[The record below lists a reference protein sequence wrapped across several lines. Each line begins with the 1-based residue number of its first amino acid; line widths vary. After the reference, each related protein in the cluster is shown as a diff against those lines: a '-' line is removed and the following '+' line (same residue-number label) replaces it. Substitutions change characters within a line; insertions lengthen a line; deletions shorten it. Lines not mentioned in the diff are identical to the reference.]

1 MNRHT
6 PISAVVASIL
16 GCCATVPVLA
26 ADGDWE
32 HTVIIYAMGAAIDG
46 EATIGNLTVPV
57 EVSISDVFDALE
69 MGAMGAYRADNGTWS
84 FALDATFMGLGGTAT
99 SQRDIVKGDLDMD
112 QLTLMGTVGRRI
124 APNLEGLFSL
134 SWFDLS
140 TDLELTTRNPLT
152 GVETTRTAGDDASWV
167 DPMVGLQ
174 YNAPFADDWRFNLRG
189 DIGGFGIGS
198 DLSYQLLANVR
209 WQANETIGV
218 VFGYRLIGFDY
229 EDGRKGDRDYQR
241 YDLTEQGP
249 LVGMTISF

>member
-1 MNRHT
+1 MRKVF
-6 PISAVVASIL
+6 SAVAACVAL
-16 GCCATVPVLA
+16 VAATTTQA
-26 ADGDWE
+26 QEASSEWKQ
-32 HTVIIYAMGAAIDG
+32 TVFIYGMGAAIDG
-46 EATIGNLTVPV
+46 DVQLGNLELPIDM
-57 EVSISDVFDALE
+57 SISDVFDALE

-84 FALDATFMGLGGTAT
+84 FTLDATFMGLGGTAT
-99 SQRDIVKGDLDMD
+99 SQRDIVKGDMDMD
-112 QLTLMGTVGRRI
+112 QMTLMGTVGRRLT
-124 APNLEGLFSL
+124 PNLEGLFSL

-152 GVETTRTAGDDASWV
+152 GAETTRTAGDDASWI
-167 DPMVGLQ
+167 DPMIGLQ

>member
-1 MNRHT
+1 M
-6 PISAVVASIL
+6 SAVVASIL
-16 GCCATVPVLA
+16 GCCTAAPALA
-26 ADGDWE
+26 ADGDWQ

-46 EATIGNLTVPV
+46 EATIGDLTVPV
-57 EVSISDVFDALE
+57 DVSMSDVFSALE

-84 FALDATFMGLGGTAT
+84 FTIDATFMGLGGTAE
-99 SQRDIVKGDLDMD
+99 SRREIIKGDIDLD
-112 QLTLMGTVGRRI
+112 QTTLMGTVGRRI

-140 TDLELTTRNPLT
+140 TDLKLTTIGPPA
-152 GVETTRTAGDDASWV
+152 VFETIRTASDEASWI
-167 DPMVGLQ
+167 DPMIGLQ
-174 YNAPFADDWRFNLRG
+174 YNAPFADDWRLNLRG

-209 WQANETIGV
+209 WQANEAVGV

-229 EDGRKGDRDYQR
+229 EDGHKSDRDYQR

>member
-6 PISAVVASIL
+6 QTAAVFASIL
-16 GCCATVPVLA
+16 GCCATAPVLA
-26 ADGDWE
+26 ADGDWD

-57 EVSISDVFDALE
+57 DVSMSEVFDALE
-69 MGAMGAYRADNGTWS
+69 MGAMGAYHADNGTWS
-84 FALDATFMGLGGTAT
+84 LTLDATFMGLGGTAE
-99 SQRDIVKGDLDMD
+99 SQRDIVKGDMDMD
-112 QLTLMGTVGRRI
+112 QVTLMGTVGRRI

-152 GVETTRTAGDDASWV
+152 GAETTRTAGDDASWV

-198 DLSYQLLANVR
+198 DFMYHLLAGAG
-209 WQANETIGV
+209 WQASDAVNL
-218 VFGYRLIGFDY
+218 FLGYRLISYDY
-229 EDGRKGDRDYQR
+229 EEGRDQNYLRF
-241 YDLTEQGP
+241 DLTEQGP
-249 LVGMTISF
+249 MLGVGISF